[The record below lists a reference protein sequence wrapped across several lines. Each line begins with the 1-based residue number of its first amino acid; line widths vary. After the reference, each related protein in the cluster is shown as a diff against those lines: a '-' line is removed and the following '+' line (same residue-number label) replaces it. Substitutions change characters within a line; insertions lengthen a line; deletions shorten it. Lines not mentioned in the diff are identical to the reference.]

1 MFITETNVLAVG
13 IRDKSSALQE
23 LPIRLLVMDTTVEA
37 LFCLRQEKIHT
48 VISRWELVDGPAGEF
63 LKRIREAKPAI
74 PTIAFIKPGNDKQ
87 EIAARG
93 LGVSIVLPENIDDDH
108 FREAVCQLLGLEA
121 ITCIKESPCSEGA
134 GLPEEDAELSVRNN
148 AVLISSPPLSWV

>member
-1 MFITETNVLAVG
+1 MFIAETNVLAVG
-13 IRDKSSALQE
+13 IRDKSNALQE

-37 LFCLRQEKIHT
+37 LFCLCQEKIHT
-48 VISRWELVDGPAGEF
+48 VISRWELVDGPADEF
-63 LKRIREAKPAI
+63 LKRTREAKPAI

-93 LGVSIVLPENIDDDH
+93 LGISVVLPENIDDDH

-121 ITCIKESPCSEGA
+121 ITCIKESPRSERV
-134 GLPEEDAELSVRNN
+134 GLPEENTELSVRNN
-148 AVLISSPPLSWV
+148 VFLISPPSSSWV